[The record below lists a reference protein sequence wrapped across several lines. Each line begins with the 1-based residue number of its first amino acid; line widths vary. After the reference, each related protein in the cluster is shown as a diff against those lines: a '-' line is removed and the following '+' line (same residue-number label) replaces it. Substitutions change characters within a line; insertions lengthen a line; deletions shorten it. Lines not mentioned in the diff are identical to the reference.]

1 MVQKL
6 TKIIIMEFSTK
17 KTVAQREAGILMRLV
32 RGALEKENI
41 RKIYGDIN
49 SSKFEEMVA
58 ILANQYNISSKIS
71 NLTIAMVRLE
81 TIN

>member
-1 MVQKL
+1 
-6 TKIIIMEFSTK
+6 MEFSTK
-17 KTVAQREAGILMRLV
+17 KTTAEKEAGILMRLV
-32 RGALEKENI
+32 HGALEKENI

-58 ILANQYNISSKIS
+58 ILANQYNISSEIS
-71 NLTIAMVRLE
+71 KLTIARVRIE